1 MIECETRMQ
10 QRMQEQA
17 DLFYSQDKAREHN
30 LDLYIEEVKQ
40 TEKEIR
46 HRLESQLYEL
56 QDREQ

>member
-1 MIECETRMQ
+1 MQ